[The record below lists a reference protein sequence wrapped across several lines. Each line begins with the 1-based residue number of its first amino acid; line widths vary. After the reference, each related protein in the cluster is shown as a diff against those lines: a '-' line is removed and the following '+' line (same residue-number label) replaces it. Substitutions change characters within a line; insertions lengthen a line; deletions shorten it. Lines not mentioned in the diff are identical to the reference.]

1 MVARNQYAVLHVPE
15 DSDPPAIRHA
25 YRVLARRYHPDAGI
39 GSSAQKFRDVTEAY
53 DVLIDPQRRREHD
66 IDLARSRAH
75 PNVQPEPLIP
85 DRPTRSPFRRSAV
98 PAHHSAFGFER
109 EIESLFQ
116 MFDDIFERM
125 W

>member
-15 DSDPPAIRHA
+15 DANPAAIRHA
-25 YRVLARRYHPDAGI
+25 YRTLVRRYHPDAGI
-39 GSSAQKFRDVTEAY
+39 GSSAQKFQDATEAY

-66 IDLARSRAH
+66 IDLARSRAY

-85 DRPTRSPFRRSAV
+85 DRPARVPFRRSAV
-98 PAHHSAFGFER
+98 PFHHSAFGFER
-109 EIESLFQ
+109 EIETIAQ
-116 MFDDIFERM
+116 MFDDIFDRM

>member
-15 DSDPPAIRHA
+15 DSDPAAIRHA
-25 YRVLARRYHPDAGI
+25 YRVLARCYHPDTGI

-66 IDLARSRAH
+66 IHLARSRAQLG
-75 PNVQPEPLIP
+75 VQPEPLIP
-85 DRPTRSPFRRSAV
+85 ETPKQVHFRRSA
-98 PAHHSAFGFER
+98 FGIDR
-109 EIESLFQ
+109 DIDSIFQ
-116 MFDDIFERM
+116 MFEDMFEQM

>member
-15 DSDPPAIRHA
+15 DADPAAIRHA
-25 YRVLARRYHPDAGI
+25 YRTLVRRYHPDAGI

-53 DVLIDPQRRREHD
+53 DVLIDPRRRREHD
-66 IDLARSRAH
+66 VDLARSRAH

-85 DRPTRSPFRRSAV
+85 ESPSHIRFYTSAV
-98 PAHHSAFGFER
+98 PFHHSAFGFER
-109 EIESLFQ
+109 QIENLFQ
-116 MFDDIFERM
+116 MFNDIFERM

>member
-15 DSDPPAIRHA
+15 DSDPAAIRHA

-39 GSSAQKFRDVTEAY
+39 GSSAQKFRDATEAY

-75 PNVQPEPLIP
+75 PNVQTEPLIP
-85 DRPTRSPFRRSAV
+85 ETSDQVRVRASVVPF
-98 PAHHSAFGFER
+98 HHATFGFER
-109 EIESLFQ
+109 DIETIFQ
-116 MFDDIFERM
+116 MFDDIFDRM

>member
-15 DSDPPAIRHA
+15 DSDPAAIRHA

-53 DVLIDPQRRREHD
+53 DVLIDPQRRRDHD
-66 IDLARSRAH
+66 IDLARSRAQSR
-75 PNVQPEPLIP
+75 VQPEPLIP
-85 DRPTRSPFRRSAV
+85 ERPTHVPFGNSVVSFHR
-98 PAHHSAFGFER
+98 SAFGFER
-109 EIESLFQ
+109 EIETIFQ